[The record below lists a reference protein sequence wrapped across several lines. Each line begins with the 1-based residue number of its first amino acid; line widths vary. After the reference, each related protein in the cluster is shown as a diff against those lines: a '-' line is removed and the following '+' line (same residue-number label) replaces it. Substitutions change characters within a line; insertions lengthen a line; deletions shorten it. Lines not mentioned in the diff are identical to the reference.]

1 MTSPAAS
8 PSPSAS
14 PTLPDSSALTP
25 SRKVQALLARFDDS
39 DSDAASTLEQ
49 PANRQS
55 ANRVSRIPEAARPL
69 STKASEPPPNEDELD
84 DDDDILPLAPRS
96 RLAARLQGL
105 NPNRDDASDESEDPP
120 SQTRSDSVA
129 PTMSNTED
137 IPTKPRLRRRLLT
150 KRRSSPVHTE
160 VDGNRNLSPSSLFSS
175 PPAKSQDLVGPGP
188 QESESEAE
196 QPSTGKGNSKF
207 LALVAK
213 HRKQRLEKEQEES
226 AKRAARAEELKHQEE
241 EIIRQR
247 GSSPADDTEEDSDT
261 SGNGAAKKLSTQS
274 RPARKAS
281 KKAIEEMSRET
292 QRMSRNMQLAHQAR
306 VKKRITK
313 ESLLARFNFSS
324 STTTEHSAALASSSR
339 SNSRAGSDNEAN
351 IPVDTPPTS
360 PLRDETTPHKDH
372 KVGEIDTTTE
382 IQQIDSAVTLNKGK
396 GRAHP
401 DEPDGPI
408 AVLLATESLNQVQPQ
423 NSPEATVPVT
433 KTRLL
438 GSARHRSLP
447 SDESGSEL
455 EVITSRGDQRK
466 FAAFERLPKR
476 KAKETQSHLALRS
489 LAHLVGGEDRKS
501 TMNAAELEMTLRKTA
516 RLQAKSE
523 RDEKIAELRARG
535 VMIQTTEDRE
545 REQQDV
551 EDLLEKARQEA
562 AEIQRR
568 EKAAAKKEGNY
579 VNDGLDDEDESEDDD
594 FQDDDNVGISDESE
608 DDEDDEDDEEAA
620 EEENSGSPDAIDALV
635 DDQASEVDSDEP
647 SMTGDESEHAAD
659 LSEAEMELDT
669 NVRQTFS
676 RRARTN
682 RVLSDDDEDDI
693 PAEKD
698 KNDKVESLGRIGSP
712 KSPDLPTTTK
722 TPQSILQSHRKQ
734 IPGLQMSDDFPIGLT
749 QAFAAT
755 MADPDS
761 QDDAEEQDSLEMT
774 MDLPSPN
781 IPMAPQ
787 LARLESMD
795 IITDSQPASQT
806 QPLNVSLSFSQSFPI
821 PQSPAIGLGITS
833 TQATPS
839 QRHFEATQDGDYM
852 LIPFMGDRFGT
863 ETPQQPRPHSTI
875 ETEALPEKIQD
886 SPILQRRSRL
896 RRGRLQTESDEDEA
910 ANQDESAFEIMRR
923 AAKRPSEAF
932 DKSKSHARN
941 VVDEAAEESEDEYA
955 GLGGASDDDIDE
967 EENEQDREM
976 IDENTQIGQGD
987 EAKHAKFFADRER
1000 EQDQA
1005 AVSKL
1010 MKDITTG
1017 ALRRKRGNDD
1027 LDLSDEEDAAV
1038 RRREAKRREFAKM
1051 RQELLKDEAVGKIA
1065 EDKKKEAFLR
1075 SIEDREEFSDD
1086 DAGGFND
1093 GAEPEEESQAE
1104 EPEIQSM
1111 EPDLEADTSKEKP
1124 TRAQGPTKQ
1133 PLTAA
1138 PASKLNQMRRGTG
1151 RVANPASVRPLT
1163 LAEIRES
1170 VSFLVE
1176 EPDSQASMI
1185 DLGLSDSEDES
1196 EAYVNLDRHFKR
1208 AEADEN
1214 AEDGDDL
1221 GDFIVDDLDQSRDE
1235 AAFKKPEAPYS
1246 ETRAPYSERRT
1257 NRPNVV
1263 NRLNMLRQSSSSSS
1277 SSGSRMAFYSSST
1290 SANGSLSNVPSLLR
1304 RATTNSSRGS
1314 ISGRNETV
1322 SATGVVTNKPER
1334 GSASAEKEFIR
1345 KGNGGSRNAVNYRP
1359 TIREEKMQQR
1369 AGVIKKTA
1377 AKAKK
1382 SQGGFLGGLFGND
1395 SWT

>member
-1 MTSPAAS
+1 MSSPAAS

-25 SRKVQALLARFDDS
+25 SRKVQALLARFDDT
-39 DSDAASTLEQ
+39 DSDADSTLEQ

-55 ANRVSRIPEAARPL
+55 PNRVSRIPAAARPL
-69 STKASEPPPNEDELD
+69 STKASEPPSNEDELD
-84 DDDDILPLAPRS
+84 DDDILPFAPRS

-105 NPNRDDASDESEDPP
+105 NPNHDDASDESEDPP
-120 SQTRSDSVA
+120 SQIQSDSVA
-129 PTMSNTED
+129 PNMSNTED

-160 VDGNRNLSPSSLFSS
+160 VDGDRRMSPSSLFSS
-175 PPAKSQDLVGPGP
+175 PPAKSQDLVRPGP

-196 QPSTGKGNSKF
+196 QPSTSKGNSKF

-213 HRKQRLEKEQEES
+213 HRKQRMEKEQEES
-226 AKRAARAEELKHQEE
+226 AKKAARAEELKHREE

-247 GSSPADDTEEDSDT
+247 GSSPADDTGEDSDV
-261 SGNGAAKKLSTQS
+261 SGNEAAKKLSTQS

-281 KKAIEEMSRET
+281 KKAIEEINRET
-292 QRMSRNMQLAHQAR
+292 QRMSRNMQLAHQAK

-324 STTTEHSAALASSSR
+324 STTTEHSAALPSSSR

-372 KVGEIDTTTE
+372 KVAEIDTTTE

-401 DEPDGPI
+401 DEPNIPI

-423 NSPEATVPVT
+423 NLPEATVPVT

-447 SDESGSEL
+447 SDESDSEL

-501 TMNAAELEMTLRKTA
+501 TMNAAELEMTLRKAA

-535 VMIQTTEDRE
+535 IMVQTTEDRE

-562 AEIQRR
+562 AEIQKR

-579 VNDGLDDEDESEDDD
+579 VNDGLDDEDESEDED
-594 FQDDDNVGISDESE
+594 FQDDDNVGISDDS
-608 DDEDDEDDEEAA
+608 EDDEDDEEAS
-620 EEENSGSPDAIDALV
+620 EDENSGSPNAVDALV
-635 DDQASEVDSDEP
+635 DDQASEIDSDES

-659 LSEAEMELDT
+659 HSEAEMELDT
-669 NVRQTFS
+669 NVRQTVS

-698 KNDKVESLGRIGSP
+698 GNDKVQSLGRTGSP
-712 KSPDLPTTTK
+712 KSPALPTTTK

-761 QDDAEEQDSLEMT
+761 QVDAEEQDSLEMT

-781 IPMAPQ
+781 IPMAPR

-821 PQSPAIGLGITS
+821 PQSPAIGPGITS

-852 LIPFMGDRFGT
+852 LSPFMGDRFGT
-863 ETPQQPRPHSTI
+863 ETPQQPQPHSTI
-875 ETEALPEKIQD
+875 ETEALPEGINE

-910 ANQDESAFEIMRR
+910 AKQDESAFEIMRR
-923 AAKRPSEAF
+923 AAKKPSEAF
-932 DKSKSHARN
+932 DKSRSHARN

-1051 RQELLKDEAVGKIA
+1051 RQALLKDEAVGKIA

-1086 DAGGFND
+1086 DVGGFND

-1111 EPDLEADTSKEKP
+1111 EPEPEADTGKEKP
-1124 TRAQGPTKQ
+1124 TLAQGPTTQ
-1133 PLTAA
+1133 PLIAA
-1138 PASKLNQMRRGTG
+1138 PASKMNQMRRGTG

-1176 EPDSQASMI
+1176 EPDSQAAMI

-1257 NRPNVV
+1257 NRPNVI

-1322 SATGVVTNKPER
+1322 SATGVVTNKLER

-1369 AGVIKKTA
+1369 AGVIKKKTA